1 MSSSPDAYDLDEA
14 IEIARQAMRNG
25 DAITWSTIQLART
38 MARHFADTF
47 DADDLEP
54 IARGLIYGSAVLGGQ
69 LEAQCRSSSAF
80 LATVSINTQTM
91 AAVLILDQLE
101 IDQLEAALQVEP

>member
-1 MSSSPDAYDLDEA
+1 MSASRYDLDQA
-14 IEIARQAMRNG
+14 IQIAREAMRRG
-25 DAITWSTIQLART
+25 DAITWSTLQLART
-38 MARHFADTF
+38 MADHFARTF

-54 IARGLIYGSAVLGGQ
+54 IARGLIYGAAVLGGQ
-69 LEAQCRSSSAF
+69 LEGRPAVAAQSF

-101 IDQLEAALQVEP
+101 IDQLEAALKVQP